1 MKKRSVSIA
10 GHQTSISIE
19 EPFWQA
25 LRMIATERG
34 KSLAGLIAAIDGDR
48 PAEANLSSAIRL
60 AVLAWYQSRVEAA
73 IAAEPVTAGSE

>member
-25 LRMIATERG
+25 LRMIAATRG
-34 KSLAGLIAAIDGDR
+34 QSLAGLIATIDGER
-48 PAEANLSSAIRL
+48 KAETNLSSAIRL
-60 AVLAWYQSRVEAA
+60 AVLAWYQAKLERAGD
-73 IAAEPVTAGSE
+73 AETGAVSSE

>member
-25 LRMIATERG
+25 LRTMAATRG
-34 KSLAGLIAAIDGDR
+34 LSLAGLIASIDGERGTDT
-48 PAEANLSSAIRL
+48 NLSSAIRL
-60 AVLAWYQSRVEAA
+60 AVLAWYQARL
-73 IAAEPVTAGSE
+73 EPDQPSNSISSE

>member
-25 LRMIATERG
+25 LRGLASERG
-34 KSLAGLIAAIDGDR
+34 QSLAGLIAAIDGER
-48 PAEANLSSAIRL
+48 PAQTNLSSAIRL
-60 AVLAWYQSRVEAA
+60 AVLAWYQARLEA
-73 IAAEPVTAGSE
+73 VTAAGRAPVSSE

>member
-25 LRMIATERG
+25 LRMIAAAKG
-34 KSLAGLIAAIDGDR
+34 QSLAGLIATIDGER
-48 PAEANLSSAIRL
+48 RAETNLSSAIRL
-60 AVLAWYQSRVEAA
+60 AVLAWYQARLGTPDS
-73 IAAEPVTAGSE
+73 PPLSSE

>member
-25 LRMIATERG
+25 LREIAAARG
-34 KSLAGLIAAIDGDR
+34 QSLAGLIATIDGER
-48 PAEANLSSAIRL
+48 RAETNLSSAIRL
-60 AVLAWYQSRVEAA
+60 AVLAWYQERLDAPGAA
-73 IAAEPVTAGSE
+73 LSSE

>member
-25 LRMIATERG
+25 LRGIAAERG
-34 KSLAGLIAAIDGDR
+34 QSLAGLIAAIDGDR
-48 PAEANLSSAIRL
+48 PAQTNLSSAIRL
-60 AVLAWYQSRVEAA
+60 AVLAWYQARVQATGPKEAV
-73 IAAEPVTAGSE
+73 PLSSE

>member
-25 LRMIATERG
+25 LRMIAAAKG
-34 KSLAGLIAAIDGDR
+34 QSLAGLIATIDGER
-48 PAEANLSSAIRL
+48 RAETNLSSAIRL
-60 AVLAWYQSRVEAA
+60 AVLAWYQARLGGPEGAPLS
-73 IAAEPVTAGSE
+73 SE

>member
-25 LRMIATERG
+25 LRGIAAERG
-34 KSLAGLIAAIDGDR
+34 QSLAGLIAAIDGDR
-48 PAEANLSSAIRL
+48 PAQTNLSSAIRL
-60 AVLAWYQSRVEAA
+60 AVLAWYQARVEAIGA
-73 IAAEPVTAGSE
+73 KETVPLSSE

>member
-25 LRMIATERG
+25 LRTIAASRG
-34 KSLAGLIAAIDGDR
+34 QSLAGLIAAIDGER
-48 PAEANLSSAIRL
+48 QAETNLSSAIRL
-60 AVLAWYQSRVEAA
+60 AVLAWYQAKLHPDGTEA
-73 IAAEPVTAGSE
+73 PRSVNSE